1 MALLQA
7 MWQMIIF
14 MFFLAIMIILAVII
28 ISTIVGF
35 IDNMKL
41 VKAKKEIIKRLTENG
56 KK

>member
-41 VKAKKEIIKRLTENG
+41 GKAKKEIIKRLTENG
-56 KK
+56 EK